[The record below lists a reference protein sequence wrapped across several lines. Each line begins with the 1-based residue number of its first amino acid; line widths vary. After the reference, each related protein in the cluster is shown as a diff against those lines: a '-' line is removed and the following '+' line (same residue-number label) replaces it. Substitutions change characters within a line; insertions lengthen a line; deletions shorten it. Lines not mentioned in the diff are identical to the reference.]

1 MNQGAYQFARL
12 HLDRLFADHK
22 FNNPKLSFIGRPSIH
37 SFATGAPSDNKKEA
51 ENIWKHFDSK
61 IIH

>member
-1 MNQGAYQFARL
+1 M
-12 HLDRLFADHK
+12 HLDRLFHDQKFTNHK
-22 FNNPKLSFIGRPSIH
+22 LGFIGRPSIH

-61 IIH
+61 IIN